1 MAWRLQKNCV
11 PGIKIVIIIFITAV
25 EDYVFQ
31 AFDVGAFHYLVKPF
45 TEEKFIEILHNSAE
59 QFIYQKKLNRAYI
72 KKRSTRHYNNLK
84 RKTYYC

>member
-1 MAWRLQKNCV
+1 M
-11 PGIKIVIIIFITAV
+11 
-25 EDYVFQ
+25 FQ

-72 KKRSTRHYNNLK
+72 KKKYQTL
-84 RKTYYC
+84 